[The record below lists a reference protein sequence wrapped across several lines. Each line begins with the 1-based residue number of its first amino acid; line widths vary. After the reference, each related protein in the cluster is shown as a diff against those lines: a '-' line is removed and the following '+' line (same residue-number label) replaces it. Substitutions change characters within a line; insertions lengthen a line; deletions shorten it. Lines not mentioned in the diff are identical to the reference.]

1 MFIGSNSTLV
11 APLSVSSGGFVAA
24 GSTITD
30 DVSGDQLAVAR
41 GRQRNVE
48 GWQRPTKTKDK
59 S

>member
-1 MFIGSNSTLV
+1 
-11 APLSVSSGGFVAA
+11 LSVASGGFVAA

-48 GWQRPTKTKDK
+48 GWQRPTKTEDK